1 MFLEYQELEG
11 AESSTSSRSETPT
24 PCNSPTVNRKSTGAS
39 VITHGMA
46 TLTRRKSDR
55 NTDSRSLRAYEPR
68 YFIMETRKCSNLGIS
83 LVGGNAVGIFV
94 HSVNLNSLAYNAGLR
109 YGYLIINLN
118 NKFIFYL
125 QILLYIYRTGDR
137 ILEYNGTDL
146 REATAEEAAYELAKP
161 AEKVTV
167 LAQYL
172 IDSE

>member
-39 VITHGMA
+39 VIAHGMT

-109 YGYLIINLN
+109 YGYF
-118 NKFIFYL
+118 KFVYF
-125 QILLYIYRTGDR
+125 D
-137 ILEYNGTDL
+137 
-146 REATAEEAAYELAKP
+146 
-161 AEKVTV
+161 
-167 LAQYL
+167 
-172 IDSE
+172 